1 MTAGSRRHGIAAP
14 VALPVGCAALLLIG
28 GIAAG
33 THGAL
38 TASWVLALAAVVV
51 ICGSFVAEPAVAP
64 WLGVIGWLAVTG
76 FSRPPYAQLRMTGPT
91 AVRAAAVLGAC
102 CLGGV
107 VAGAIVRRLASSFT
121 LWIVDVPEERWPLDD
136 PEAAGLPP
144 DPATPGPGRA
154 RWLWRAHRPEGPPRR
169 WARDL
174 TGGIGGR
181 RLLAGVMLVAGL
193 PLLTAAL
200 VAGQRH
206 LGLADDL
213 LIYLVAVVV
222 VAVVGG
228 FWPAVLAAVTSS
240 VLLNWYFTRPVHT
253 LTIADPQNLLAL
265 LLFITVAVTVSSVV
279 HLAAHR
285 AQQAARS
292 GEEAARL
299 LTLAQTV
306 LGGAD
311 TPAAVL
317 DHLTGSCGG
326 RAELAE
332 QTGGQWIRVAVSG
345 TAPEDAAV
353 TRVQARP
360 GLALIV
366 SGQSRPVTARL
377 LDGFAAQA
385 AAALDR
391 DRLRTQAAQAEALA
405 EGNRMRTALLA
416 AVSHDLRTPLAS
428 IKASVSTLRQTDVQW
443 TPADEAA
450 LLATIE
456 QGADRL
462 DALIGNLLDMSRLS
476 TGSLQPFL
484 RPTAIDEVAPVA
496 LRGLDA
502 GGRVQLAVPDG
513 LPLVRTDPGL
523 LERVLANLFANA
535 LAYSPPQPAAGTAGQ
550 PCGRQR
556 GPGHHRSWPRGARR
570 AQVADVRAVRAAGRE
585 EHRHRRRPGAG
596 GGQGLPGHHGR
607 LGDRGRHSRRRA
619 DHPGQAAGGQQAG
632 QCSRGSRPVTRV
644 LVIDD
649 EAPILRALKINLTAR
664 QYEVSTAA
672 DGASG
677 LEAMARDR
685 PDVLILDLG
694 LPDMDGTEVIRGV
707 RGWTS
712 TPIIVL
718 SAWGQESQ
726 KVAALDAGADDY
738 VTKPFGMDELLAR
751 LRAAVRR
758 ASPAPDEPVVAA
770 GDFTVDLAA
779 KRVTRGGHDVRLTPT
794 EWQLLEVLVRNSG
807 RLVSQRQLLHEVW
820 GPGYETEGNYL
831 RVFVAQLRRKLESD
845 PSRPRYLLTE
855 AGMGYRFQP

>member
-1 MTAGSRRHGIAAP
+1 MTAGSRRRGIAAP
-14 VALPVGCAALLLIG
+14 VALPVGCAALLVIG

-38 TASWVLALAAVVV
+38 SASWVLVLAAVVV
-51 ICGSFVAEPAVAP
+51 ICGSLLAEPAVAP
-64 WLGVIGWLAVTG
+64 LLGVISWLAVTG

-91 AVRAAAVLGAC
+91 AGRAAVVLGAC

-107 VAGAIVRRLASSFT
+107 VAGAIVRRLAPSFT
-121 LWIVDVPEERWPLDD
+121 LWIVDVPEERWPLGD

-144 DPATPGPGRA
+144 GPATPGRHQPERA
-154 RWLWRAHRPEGPPRR
+154 PRR

-240 VLLNWYFTRPVHT
+240 ILLNWYFTRPVHT

-332 QTGGQWIRVAVSG
+332 QTGGQWIRVAISG
-345 TAPEDAAV
+345 TAPQDAAV

-366 SGQSRPVTARL
+366 AGQSRPVTARL

-535 LAYSPPQPAAGTAGQ
+535 LAYSPPHQPPVLQASPAGDSVVLDITDH
-550 PCGRQR
+550 
-556 GPGHHRSWPRGARR
+556 GPGVPDELKSLMFEPFERLDARNTGTG
-570 AQVADVRAVRAAGRE
+570 VGLGLAVVKGFLDTM
-585 EHRHRRRPGAG
+585 G
-596 GGQGLPGHHGR
+596 G
-607 LGDRGRHSRRRA
+607 S
-619 DHPGQAAGGQQAG
+619 
-632 QCSRGSRPVTRV
+632 V
-644 LVIDD
+644 
-649 EAPILRALKINLTAR
+649 
-664 QYEVSTAA
+664 TAA
-672 DGASG
+672 DTPGGGLTIQVRLPVAS
-677 LEAMARDR
+677 R
-685 PDVLILDLG
+685 PA
-694 LPDMDGTEVIRGV
+694 
-707 RGWTS
+707 
-712 TPIIVL
+712 
-718 SAWGQESQ
+718 SAP
-726 KVAALDAGADDY
+726 VAA
-738 VTKPFGMDELLAR
+738 
-751 LRAAVRR
+751 
-758 ASPAPDEPVVAA
+758 
-770 GDFTVDLAA
+770 
-779 KRVTRGGHDVRLTPT
+779 
-794 EWQLLEVLVRNSG
+794 
-807 RLVSQRQLLHEVW
+807 
-820 GPGYETEGNYL
+820 
-831 RVFVAQLRRKLESD
+831 D
-845 PSRPRYLLTE
+845 P
-855 AGMGYRFQP
+855 

>member
-1 MTAGSRRHGIAAP
+1 
-14 VALPVGCAALLLIG
+14 VALPVGCTALLLIG
-28 GIAAG
+28 GLAAG

-38 TASWVLALAAVVV
+38 TALWVLILAAIVVAS
-51 ICGSFVAEPAVAP
+51 GSFLAEPGAAP
-64 WLGVIGWLAVTG
+64 LLGAIGWLTVSG
-76 FSRPPYAQLRMTGPT
+76 FSRAPYAQLRLAGPV
-91 AVRAAAVLGAC
+91 AVRAAVVLGAC

-107 VAGAIVRRLASSFT
+107 TAGVMVRRIASSFT
-121 LWIVDVPEERWPLDD
+121 LWIVDVPDQQRPVDD
-136 PEAAGLPP
+136 PAAGRPR
-144 DPATPGPGRA
+144 AAGRGPSPA
-154 RWLWRAHRPEGPPRR
+154 RWPRR
-169 WARDL
+169 WAADL

-200 VAGQRH
+200 VAAQHH

-222 VAVVGG
+222 IAVVGG

-240 VLLNWYFTRPVHT
+240 LLLNWYFTRPVHT

-317 DHLTGSCGG
+317 DHLTDSCGG
-326 RAELAE
+326 RAELKELA
-332 QTGGQWIRVAVSG
+332 GGQWIRVAGSG
-345 TAPEDAAV
+345 CAPDDAPR

-366 SGQSRPVTARL
+366 AGQARPVTARL
-377 LDGFAAQA
+377 LDGFAVQA

-476 TGSLQPFL
+476 SGSLQPFL

-535 LAYSPPQPAAGTAGQ
+535 LAYSPPGRPPALTAGQ
-550 PCGRQR
+550 AGDSVVLEIADH
-556 GPGHHRSWPRGARR
+556 GPGVPDDFKSLMFEPFERLDARNTGTGVGLGL
-570 AQVADVRAVRAAGRE
+570 AVVKGFLDTMGGSVAAADTPGGGLTIQVTLPAASRAAS
-585 EHRHRRRPGAG
+585 AVVT
-596 GGQGLPGHHGR
+596 
-607 LGDRGRHSRRRA
+607 A
-619 DHPGQAAGGQQAG
+619 DP
-632 QCSRGSRPVTRV
+632 
-644 LVIDD
+644 
-649 EAPILRALKINLTAR
+649 
-664 QYEVSTAA
+664 
-672 DGASG
+672 
-677 LEAMARDR
+677 
-685 PDVLILDLG
+685 
-694 LPDMDGTEVIRGV
+694 
-707 RGWTS
+707 
-712 TPIIVL
+712 
-718 SAWGQESQ
+718 
-726 KVAALDAGADDY
+726 
-738 VTKPFGMDELLAR
+738 
-751 LRAAVRR
+751 
-758 ASPAPDEPVVAA
+758 
-770 GDFTVDLAA
+770 
-779 KRVTRGGHDVRLTPT
+779 
-794 EWQLLEVLVRNSG
+794 
-807 RLVSQRQLLHEVW
+807 
-820 GPGYETEGNYL
+820 
-831 RVFVAQLRRKLESD
+831 
-845 PSRPRYLLTE
+845 
-855 AGMGYRFQP
+855 